1 MKAEFKRRF
10 IVNAER
16 SGWKIGTFSELVSST
31 LSGDWGKEE
40 PLGSNTEKVYCMRGA
55 DIPEVK
61 AGNKGK
67 MPIRYILPKNYANK
81 HLSAGDIVVEISG
94 GSPTQSTGRCV
105 AITQSL
111 LNRYDSGMVCTN
123 FCKAI
128 KPLHGYSMFVY
139 YYWQFMY
146 EKRVFFSYENGT
158 TGIKNLDIAGF
169 LNNAPIFIPPVDR
182 IIAFSER
189 CKMMHSQIF
198 ANGKQ
203 SESLC
208 ELRDS
213 LLPKL
218 MSGEIDVSKIDLTQ
232 LNSHLLQHMQRTV
245 HTVAIVLDERGSVE
259 TVINIVLSE
268 MQGLLDPHQLKHLA
282 LTLRRALG
290 PKQAEPGQDLLALFL
305 TAKEVEG
312 CSPKTIAYYEAT
324 LQHMNTTLAKPYT
337 QVESDDLRRYLN
349 DYELN
354 RGSSKVTID
363 NIRRIMSSFFSW
375 LEDEDYIVKSPVRR
389 IRRVKTA
396 QVTKEVLSDEELEVL
411 RDTCESKR
419 DLAIVDLLA
428 STGMRI
434 GELVRLDRKDVNLHE
449 RECLVMG
456 KGNKQRPV
464 YFDARAKLHLAEYLA
479 SRDDKSSA
487 LFVALDSSARRVT
500 VGGVELRLRE
510 LGRKSGINRVHP
522 HKFRRTLATHA
533 IDKGMPIEQV
543 QKLLGHAKIDTTMH
557 YAMVN
562 QSNVK
567 ASHRKYL
574 E

>member
-1 MKAEFKRRF
+1 MK
-10 IVNAER
+10 
-16 SGWKIGTFSELVSST
+16 
-31 LSGDWGKEE
+31 
-40 PLGSNTEKVYCMRGA
+40 EKVDYNEANFDTYVSTESLLPG
-55 DIPEVK
+55 K
-61 AGNKGK
+61 KGRQA
-67 MPIRYILPKNYANK
+67 PSSLPQTGKVTVYK
-81 HLSAGDIVVEISG
+81 AGDILVSNIRPYFKKIWYADRTGTCSG
-94 GSPTQSTGRCV
+94 DVLVFRSKQPEQSGYLYSCMRSDAFFDYIMKGAKGTKMPRGDKKQMLTYKV
-105 AITQSL
+105 AS
-111 LNRYDSGMVCTN
+111 NPSGATVD
-123 FCKAI
+123 FIESALSQASSSSK
-128 KPLHGYSMFVY
+128 
-139 YYWQFMY
+139 
-146 EKRVFFSYENGT
+146 EKHR
-158 TGIKNLDIAGF
+158 LA
-169 LNNAPIFIPPVDR
+169 A
-182 IIAFSER
+182 
-189 CKMMHSQIF
+189 
-198 ANGKQ
+198 
-203 SESLC
+203 
-208 ELRDS
+208 LRDV

-218 MSGEIDVSKIDLTQ
+218 MSGEIDVSKVDLKQ
-232 LNSHLLQHMQRTV
+232 LNSHLLHYVQRVV
-245 HTVAIVLDERGSVE
+245 HTVAIVLDERSSVE
-259 TVINIVLSE
+259 TVINAVLSE
-268 MQGLLDPHQLKHLA
+268 MQSLLDPHQLKHLA
-282 LTLRRALG
+282 IALRRALG

-324 LQHMNTTLAKPYT
+324 LQHMNTALAKPYT

-349 DYELN
+349 DYEVK

-363 NIRRIMSSFFSW
+363 NIRRIMSSFYSW

-396 QVTKEVLSDEELEVL
+396 QVAKEVLSDEELEVL
-411 RDTCESKR
+411 RDACESKR

-464 YFDARAKLHLAEYLA
+464 YFDARAKLHLTEYLS
-479 SRDDKSSA
+479 SRVDKSPA
-487 LFVALDSSARRVT
+487 LFVALDSSARRIT
-500 VGGVELRLRE
+500 VGSIELRLRD
-510 LGRKSGINRVHP
+510 LGRSAGINRVHP

-562 QSNVK
+562 QNNVK

>member
-1 MKAEFKRRF
+1 MLAKYDKLFP
-10 IVNAER
+10 VNADFTGILSDVGTIIGGATPSKKR
-16 SGWKIGTFSELVSST
+16 SEYYCSNGIGWITPRDLSNTSDKFIAHGTDDITDEGYASCSAKLLPKGSVLFSSRAPIGYIAIAADAVTTNQGFKSIVPKKEIGTAF
-31 LSGDWGKEE
+31 
-40 PLGSNTEKVYCMRGA
+40 VYCFLVRNKQRIADMGA
-55 DIPEVK
+55 GTTFPEVSGKMMKSIELAIPEQALCSEFDFF
-61 AGNKGK
+61 AG
-67 MPIRYILPKNYANK
+67 PILKQQEALER
-81 HLSAGDIVVEISG
+81 E
-94 GSPTQSTGRCV
+94 
-105 AITQSL
+105 
-111 LNRYDSGMVCTN
+111 NREL
-123 FCKAI
+123 A
-128 KPLHGYSMFVY
+128 
-139 YYWQFMY
+139 
-146 EKRVFFSYENGT
+146 
-158 TGIKNLDIAGF
+158 A
-169 LNNAPIFIPPVDR
+169 
-182 IIAFSER
+182 
-189 CKMMHSQIF
+189 
-198 ANGKQ
+198 
-203 SESLC
+203 
-208 ELRDS
+208 LRDA

-218 MSGEIDVSKIDLTQ
+218 MSGEIDVSQVDLTQ
-232 LNSHLLQHMQRTV
+232 INSHLLHYVQRAV
-245 HTVAIVLDERGSVE
+245 HTVAIVLDERNSVE
-259 TVINIVLSE
+259 TVINAVLSE

-282 LTLRRALG
+282 ITLRQTLG

-312 CSPKTIAYYEAT
+312 CSPKTIAYYETT
-324 LQHMNTTLAKPYT
+324 LRHMNTALAKSYT

-349 DYELN
+349 DYEMT

-411 RDTCESKR
+411 RDACESKR

-464 YFDARAKLHLAEYLA
+464 YFDARAKLHLTEYLA
-479 SRDDKSSA
+479 SRVDKSPA
-487 LFVALDSSARRVT
+487 LFVALDSSARRIT
-500 VGGVELRLRE
+500 VGSIELRLRD
-510 LGRKSGINRVHP
+510 LGRSAGINRVHP

-557 YAMVN
+557 CAMVN
-562 QSNVK
+562 QNNVK